1 MDASQMREQFE
12 SRFVEEYVRVLGE
25 GARELAAHALAANS
39 PVVSMSWWAWQASR
53 AVVVGE
59 LQSKKH
65 SIECRLE
72 VSQDTLS
79 TIRGC
84 LRAAES
90 DIDQLK
96 AENEALRGLILSA
109 LEEGKGRLGAGG
121 NAPGHCHA
129 VPGVWDRGNG
139 ERSGTTCG
147 WCRIWNAAQAMAKE
161 ASRG

>member
-59 LQSKKH
+59 LQPKKH

-96 AENEALRGLILSA
+96 AEGKTLLKDAERYRWLRDQCGLVEYKAIAGSIGPGMLPCGEELQEAIDA
-109 LEEGKGRLGAGG
+109 
-121 NAPGHCHA
+121 
-129 VPGVWDRGNG
+129 
-139 ERSGTTCG
+139 
-147 WCRIWNAAQAMAKE
+147 AMAKE
-161 ASRG
+161 ASHG